1 MECFFKTVTIATD
14 HNNLSEIEPKLVPY
28 LREFDFFS
36 IHDLTESSRQWIQES
51 GIKNG
56 LLTVQALHTT
66 CVIAMNE
73 LDEPCLLG
81 DLNTFLREL
90 IPHHKPYL
98 HNSKIRTKNLCAD
111 DKKCDRNADA
121 HMKSF
126 LFGAASQ
133 TILIKDGDPIYG
145 RWQKLNLIDFDGPR
159 DRKVAVQILGK

>member
-1 MECFFKTVTIATD
+1 MLCFNKTVTYATD
-14 HNNLSEIEPKLVPY
+14 HNNLAEIEPKLVPY
-28 LREFDFFS
+28 LKEFDFFS
-36 IHDLTESSRQWIQES
+36 IHDLTEPTRQWVQES
-51 GIKNG
+51 KIQNG

-66 CVIAMNE
+66 CVVALNE

-81 DLNTFLREL
+81 DLNGFLRDL

-133 TILIKDGDPIYG
+133 TLIVKAGQPVYG
-145 RWQKLNLIDFDGPR
+145 RWQKLCLIDFDGPR
-159 DRKVAVQILGK
+159 ERSVAVQIIGE

>member
-1 MECFFKTVTIATD
+1 MQCYYKTVQVATD
-14 HNNLSEIEPKLVPY
+14 QNNLAHLEEKLIPF

-36 IHDLTESSRQWIQES
+36 IHDLTQES
-51 GIKNG
+51 KNWIEESKVKNG
-56 LLTVQALHTT
+56 LLTVQTMHTT
-66 CVIAMNE
+66 CVVAVNE
-73 LDEPCLLG
+73 LDEPCLVG
-81 DLNTFLREL
+81 DLNAFLREL

-133 TILIKDGDPIYG
+133 TLMIKDGEPLYG
-145 RWQKLNLIDFDGPR
+145 KWQKLCLIDFDGPR
-159 DRKVAVQILGK
+159 ERQVVVQIMGE

>member
-1 MECFFKTVTIATD
+1 MSCFFKTVAVATD
-14 HNNLSEIEPKLVPY
+14 HNNLANLEEKLIPY

-36 IHDLTESSRQWIQES
+36 IHDLTAESREWIQES
-51 GIKNG
+51 GIKHG

-66 CVIAMNE
+66 CVLAVNE

-81 DLNTFLREL
+81 DLNVFLRDW

-98 HNSKIRTKNLCAD
+98 HNSKIRTKNLCLE

-121 HMKSF
+121 HMKTF

-133 TILIKDGDPIYG
+133 TLLVKDGEPIYG
-145 RWQKLNLIDFDGPR
+145 RWQKLCLIDFDGPR
-159 DRKVAVQILGK
+159 ERRVAVQILGE